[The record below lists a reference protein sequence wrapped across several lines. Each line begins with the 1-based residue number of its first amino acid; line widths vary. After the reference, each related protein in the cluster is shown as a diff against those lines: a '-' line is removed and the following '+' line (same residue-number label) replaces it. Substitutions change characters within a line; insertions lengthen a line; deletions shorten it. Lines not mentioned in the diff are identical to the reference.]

1 MRTATN
7 IETLLAELDYCVAH
21 DLEDQDLDFKQW
33 DLKSRDNA
41 IKTVVQMAVCMA
53 NGGGGTVV
61 FGVADRIQGRDQTIL
76 GVSPEIDSNLLK
88 KAVYDMTDPKI
99 TPVFEELAVPE
110 GTGRLLLMQIY
121 PGMPPYTDT
130 ACRGTIRISKDCMPL
145 TGTLRRKIGVE
156 TGETD
161 YTAEPVAK
169 VDAALL
175 SAAALEALRNQ
186 ARKER
191 APVDLL
197 RLSDAELLATLG
209 LIRHSKLT
217 RAALLLAG
225 SEAAIR
231 EYLPGHNWTFLQM
244 TSDTDYGVRE
254 DRISALPLSVQ
265 RIEELLV
272 PFNPITTYKQG
283 MFHYEYRTWPEI
295 AVREALMNAFCHADL
310 RIAGPVMVKLYPNR
324 LEISNNGS
332 FIAGITPGNIL
343 HHQPAARNPLLVE
356 ALTRLRLV
364 NRSNLGINRMF
375 SALLIEGKEPPHISE
390 IGESVSVGFPKW
402 DLNVAFR
409 LFVAEESGHER
420 NLGVDELLLLQYLIQ
435 HPEVDTGT
443 AAALCQRS
451 ESQIRER
458 LSGMESVGYIEHG
471 GKGRG
476 SYWCVHPDLYNR
488 LTEGDQGEAR
498 RRIDWEAAKTRVLS
512 ILIERARRG
521 EPGLSNK
528 EIRQVTRF
536 DRNQVHRLM
545 TELRRE
551 NPDLQPPERGKYA
564 RHEFKDDVVYADQ
577 H

>member
-21 DLEDQDLDFKQW
+21 DLDDQDLDFKQW

-61 FGVADRIQGRDQTIL
+61 FGVADRIQGRNQTIL

-130 ACRGTIRISKDCMPL
+130 AGRGTIRISKDCVPL

-254 DRISALPLSVQ
+254 DRISALPFL
-265 RIEELLV
+265 
-272 PFNPITTYKQG
+272 
-283 MFHYEYRTWPEI
+283 
-295 AVREALMNAFCHADL
+295 C
-310 RIAGPVMVKLYPNR
+310 
-324 LEISNNGS
+324 
-332 FIAGITPGNIL
+332 
-343 HHQPAARNPLLVE
+343 
-356 ALTRLRLV
+356 
-364 NRSNLGINRMF
+364 
-375 SALLIEGKEPPHISE
+375 SA
-390 IGESVSVGFPKW
+390 
-402 DLNVAFR
+402 
-409 LFVAEESGHER
+409 
-420 NLGVDELLLLQYLIQ
+420 
-435 HPEVDTGT
+435 
-443 AAALCQRS
+443 
-451 ESQIRER
+451 
-458 LSGMESVGYIEHG
+458 
-471 GKGRG
+471 
-476 SYWCVHPDLYNR
+476 
-488 LTEGDQGEAR
+488 
-498 RRIDWEAAKTRVLS
+498 
-512 ILIERARRG
+512 
-521 EPGLSNK
+521 
-528 EIRQVTRF
+528 
-536 DRNQVHRLM
+536 
-545 TELRRE
+545 
-551 NPDLQPPERGKYA
+551 
-564 RHEFKDDVVYADQ
+564 
-577 H
+577 